1 MQNIIAMGKIKIM
14 LVLEGTYPFYDGGV
28 STWAHTLCD
37 RVNNAD
43 FVLYSITAS
52 YNTKLKY
59 DLPPSVKKLIQVP
72 LWSPDEPADYIN
84 SGANY
89 TEIII
94 KKNRTTDHIVSQRF
108 VPLLEELLTH
118 IYYDI
123 DDSARLDHVFIDLWH
138 YFEKFDF
145 KETML
150 KQQVWDTYREFICSI
165 GVSEG
170 EPEPK
175 LLELTTG
182 MRWLYRLLTPLSI
195 PVPKVD
201 VVHLTMSGFALLPAL
216 IANYKYKAPIILT
229 EHGVF
234 IRERLL
240 AINSSGYSFFLK
252 KFLIRFSENIARLA
266 YHKADVILSVN
277 QFNKKWELQ
286 YGAAPEKLRVAY
298 NGIDHTLFKPRP
310 KPLHLQQTPTVIALA
325 RIFDLKDITTM
336 IQSCAVV
343 KRKIPNVE
351 FIVYGDNTSVPE
363 YTEECE
369 ALIAELGLKNNF
381 KLMGARAS
389 PQELFCEGDISILT
403 SVSEGF
409 PYTILESMSCGIP
422 VVATDVGGTAEA
434 LDDEIS
440 GFICKPRDPEAIGR
454 RVIQLLTDKELR
466 EQMSRNGRKRI
477 IENFTMA
484 TFIGTYERV
493 YQEVYYKPQPLII
506 NRVLSLKEYV
516 SV

>member
-1 MQNIIAMGKIKIM
+1 MGKIKVM
-14 LVLEGTYPFYDGGV
+14 LVLEGTYPYYDGGV

-37 RVNNAD
+37 RVENAD
-43 FVLYSITAS
+43 FVLYSITAN

-59 DLPPSVKKLIQVP
+59 DLPSSVKQLIQVP
-72 LWSPDEPADYIN
+72 LWSPDEPGDYTNNGADY
-84 SGANY
+84 
-89 TEIII
+89 TETII
-94 KKNRTTDHIVSQRF
+94 KKNRTTERIVSQHF

-123 DDSARLDHVFIDLWH
+123 QDPSRLDRLFILMWH
-138 YFEKFDF
+138 YFKQFNF

-150 KQQVWDTYREFICSI
+150 KQQVWDAYREFICSI

-216 IANYKYKAPIILT
+216 IANYKFNAPIVLT

-266 YHKADVILSVN
+266 YYKADVILSVN

-286 YGAAPEKLRVAY
+286 YGAVPEKLRVAY

-310 KPLHLQQTPTVIALA
+310 KPIHLCQTPTVVALA

-336 IQSCAVV
+336 IRSCAVV

-369 ALIAELGLKNNF
+369 ALITELELKNNF
-381 KLMGARAS
+381 KLMGPRS
-389 PQELFCEGDISILT
+389 CPQELFCEGDISILT

-409 PYTILESMSCGIP
+409 PYTVLESMSCGIP

-434 LDDEIS
+434 LDDQIS
-440 GFICKPRDPEAIGR
+440 GFICKPRDPEAIGT
-454 RVIQLLTDKELR
+454 RVIQLLTDKDLR
-466 EQMSRNGRKRI
+466 EQMSRNARKRI

-484 TFIGTYERV
+484 KFIETYEQA
-493 YQEVYYKPQPLII
+493 YNEVHYKLQPSISI
-506 NRVLSLKEYV
+506 PERVLSLKDYA
-516 SV
+516 SG